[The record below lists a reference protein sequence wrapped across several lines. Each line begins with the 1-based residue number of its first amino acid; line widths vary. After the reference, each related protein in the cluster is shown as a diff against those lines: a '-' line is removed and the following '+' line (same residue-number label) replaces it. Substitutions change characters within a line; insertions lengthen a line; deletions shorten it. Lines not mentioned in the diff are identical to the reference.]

1 MRKSNSSGRREETW
15 RHASSSALNPGT
27 HHHLCCIT
35 GIWLDFLAGREWQR
49 MKEEREGEGL
59 LSKRL
64 MTQCH
69 ANLLKA
75 TGWWKAKSV
84 EKKSNFFLLL
94 SFFVY
99 HLWADSF
106 VAKAKGTHELLLTET
121 PVSVACADTR
131 PLALPTLHHC
141 FVHWANK
148 QKTVKKKRG
157 NRRGNKCI
165 KEEACCPHYQMSWR
179 RTGVGSRKSGGVSW
193 RIRKHTRLHY
203 RVSISSSIICC
214 RFFSP
219 FFIRATAIWHT
230 MIEEDIE
237 HERNAIGESTCGR
250 RKYKRRAQTAFGCCF
265 AYFLLHPQQ
274 TMVMIHTTEQLN
286 NDLVEHHH
294 YQPNNHVHVGQTLH
308 VCMESMYQ

>member
-75 TGWWKAKSV
+75 TGWWKAFSQ
-84 EKKSNFFLLL
+84 SRRNQIFLLL

-106 VAKAKGTHELLLTET
+106 VAKAKGAHELLLTET

-141 FVHWANK
+141 
-148 QKTVKKKRG
+148 
-157 NRRGNKCI
+157 
-165 KEEACCPHYQMSWR
+165 
-179 RTGVGSRKSGGVSW
+179 
-193 RIRKHTRLHY
+193 
-203 RVSISSSIICC
+203 
-214 RFFSP
+214 
-219 FFIRATAIWHT
+219 
-230 MIEEDIE
+230 
-237 HERNAIGESTCGR
+237 
-250 RKYKRRAQTAFGCCF
+250 
-265 AYFLLHPQQ
+265 LL
-274 TMVMIHTTEQLN
+274 I
-286 NDLVEHHH
+286 
-294 YQPNNHVHVGQTLH
+294 GQTNRK
-308 VCMESMYQ
+308 Q

>member
-1 MRKSNSSGRREETW
+1 MESKVSREEIKFFF
-15 RHASSSALNPGT
+15 AS
-27 HHHLCCIT
+27 
-35 GIWLDFLAGREWQR
+35 FLLRLSFVSWFFR
-49 MKEEREGEGL
+49 GE
-59 LSKRL
+59 SKRD
-64 MTQCH
+64 
-69 ANLLKA
+69 A
-75 TGWWKAKSV
+75 WV
-84 EKKSNFFLLL
+84 I
-94 SFFVY
+94 
-99 HLWADSF
+99 ADRDSSIGSLCWYASTRSTNAPSLF
-106 VAKAKGTHELLLTET
+106 CSLGKQTEN
-121 PVSVACADTR
+121 SK
-131 PLALPTLHHC
+131 
-141 FVHWANK
+141 N
-148 QKTVKKKRG
+148 KRG

-308 VCMESMYQ
+308 VCMKSMYQ

>member
-84 EKKSNFFLLL
+84 EKKSNFFASFLLRL
-94 SFFVY
+94 SFVSWFFRGESKRDAWVI
-99 HLWADSF
+99 ADRDSSIGSLCWYASTRSTNAPSLF
-106 VAKAKGTHELLLTET
+106 CSLGKQTEN
-121 PVSVACADTR
+121 SK
-131 PLALPTLHHC
+131 
-141 FVHWANK
+141 N
-148 QKTVKKKRG
+148 KRG

-308 VCMESMYQ
+308 VCMKSMYQ

>member
-75 TGWWKAKSV
+75 TGWWKAFSQ
-84 EKKSNFFLLL
+84 SRRNQIFFASFLLRL
-94 SFFVY
+94 SFVSWFFRGESKRGAWVI
-99 HLWADSF
+99 ADRDSSIGSLCWY
-106 VAKAKGTHELLLTET
+106 A
-121 PVSVACADTR
+121 STR
-131 PLALPTLHHC
+131 STNAPSLFA
-141 FVHWANK
+141 HWANK
-148 QKTVKKKRG
+148 QKTVKNKRG
-157 NRRGNKCI
+157 NRRGNKSI
-165 KEEACCPHYQMSWR
+165 KEEASCPHYQMSWR

-219 FFIRATAIWHT
+219 
-230 MIEEDIE
+230 
-237 HERNAIGESTCGR
+237 
-250 RKYKRRAQTAFGCCF
+250 
-265 AYFLLHPQQ
+265 LLHPSNCNLAHDDWRGHWTRKKRYRRVNVWTTKVQ
-274 TMVMIHTTEQLN
+274 TKSTNCFWLLLCLFPSPSATNDGYDTHDRTTK
-286 NDLVEHHH
+286 
-294 YQPNNHVHVGQTLH
+294 
-308 VCMESMYQ
+308 